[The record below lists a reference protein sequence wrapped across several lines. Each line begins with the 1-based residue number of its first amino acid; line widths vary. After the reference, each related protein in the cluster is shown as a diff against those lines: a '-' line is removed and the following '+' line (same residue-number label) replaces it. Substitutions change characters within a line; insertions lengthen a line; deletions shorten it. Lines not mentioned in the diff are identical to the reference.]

1 MHKRGTDPPVMR
13 SSCSIKKSPSGQM
26 GDRYVELVE
35 LEGEEDDFSLLLG
48 VDSLF
53 VSLFDSPF
61 DSLFDSLFD
70 SDDEG
75 FDPLPSPSPFDF
87 PLRA

>member
-13 SSCSIKKSPSGQM
+13 SSCRIKKGPSGQM

-35 LEGEEDDFSLLLG
+35 LEGEVDDFSLLLG

-61 DSLFDSLFD
+61 DSLFDSG
-70 SDDEG
+70 DEG
-75 FDPLPSPSPFDF
+75 FDPLPSPFDF

>member
-1 MHKRGTDPPVMR
+1 MQD
-13 SSCSIKKSPSGQM
+13 KKGPSGQM

-35 LEGEEDDFSLLLG
+35 LEGEVDDFSLLLG

-61 DSLFDSLFD
+61 DSLFDSG
-70 SDDEG
+70 DEG
-75 FDPLPSPSPFDF
+75 FDPLPSPFDF
-87 PLRA
+87 SLRA

>member
-13 SSCSIKKSPSGQM
+13 SSCRIKKGPSGQM

-48 VDSLF
+48 DDSLF

-61 DSLFDSLFD
+61 DSLFDSG
-70 SDDEG
+70 DED
-75 FDPLPSPSPFDF
+75 FDPLPSPFDF
-87 PLRA
+87 SLRA

>member
-1 MHKRGTDPPVMR
+1 
-13 SSCSIKKSPSGQM
+13 M

-35 LEGEEDDFSLLLG
+35 LEGEVDDFSLLLG

-61 DSLFDSLFD
+61 DSLFDSG
-70 SDDEG
+70 DEVLTRY
-75 FDPLPSPSPFDF
+75 LPRSTF
-87 PLRA
+87 PCRRNQ

>member
-1 MHKRGTDPPVMR
+1 MHKRGTDPPIMR
-13 SSCSIKKSPSGQM
+13 SSCRIKKGPSGQM

-48 VDSLF
+48 DDSLF

-61 DSLFDSLFD
+61 DSLFDSG
-70 SDDEG
+70 DEG
-75 FDPLPSPSPFDF
+75 FDPLPSPFDF

>member
-1 MHKRGTDPPVMR
+1 
-13 SSCSIKKSPSGQM
+13 M

-48 VDSLF
+48 DDSLF
-53 VSLFDSPF
+53 ASLFDSF
-61 DSLFDSLFD
+61 FD
-70 SDDEG
+70 SDDED
-75 FDPLPSPSPFDF
+75 FDPLPSPFEF

>member
-13 SSCSIKKSPSGQM
+13 SSCRIKKGPSGQM

-61 DSLFDSLFD
+61 DSLFDS
-70 SDDEG
+70 DDEG
-75 FDPLPSPSPFDF
+75 FDPLPSPFDF
-87 PLRA
+87 SLRA

>member
-1 MHKRGTDPPVMR
+1 MR
-13 SSCSIKKSPSGQM
+13 SSCRIKKGPSGQM

-48 VDSLF
+48 DDSLF

-61 DSLFDSLFD
+61 DSLFDSG
-70 SDDEG
+70 DEG
-75 FDPLPSPSPFDF
+75 FDPLPSPFDF
-87 PLRA
+87 SLRA

>member
-13 SSCSIKKSPSGQM
+13 SSCRIKKGPSGQM

-35 LEGEEDDFSLLLG
+35 LEGEVDDFSLLLG

-61 DSLFDSLFD
+61 DSLFDAG
-70 SDDEG
+70 DEG
-75 FDPLPSPSPFDF
+75 FDPLPSPFEF

>member
-13 SSCSIKKSPSGQM
+13 SSCRIKKGPSGQM

-48 VDSLF
+48 DDSLF
-53 VSLFDSPF
+53 VSLFDS
-61 DSLFDSLFD
+61 LFDSG
-70 SDDEG
+70 DEG
-75 FDPLPSPSPFDF
+75 FDPLPSPFDF
-87 PLRA
+87 SLRA

>member
-13 SSCSIKKSPSGQM
+13 SSCRIKKGPSGQM

-48 VDSLF
+48 DDSLF
-53 VSLFDSPF
+53 V
-61 DSLFDSLFD
+61 SLFDSLFD

-75 FDPLPSPSPFDF
+75 FDPLPSPFDF